1 MYLKIQ
7 FKLFVL
13 LLLLIFF
20 LAAGILFISQSQKK
34 QIFTIAKDQHKQLQ
48 VFIDEIL
55 NLKGKSLYTVVFD
68 YTYWDEMVD
77 FAKDPASAER
87 IRWAQEN
94 IGGALSTYNI
104 QQAWVL
110 NKEKKEVFEIRDP
123 SSGSTFFPLASED
136 FPSVFSGGSFGHFY
150 YWDKEGLLE
159 VRGATIH
166 PGSDIARRTSP
177 QGYFFVAR
185 RWDKRFLEEL
195 SELLDGKVTLVMPF
209 FNSLA
214 KDAADFTE
222 KKVFDKMYFKRELNS
237 FHDKPIAVL
246 IIERPFVLA
255 SYLQAFSQG
264 YRRFYAGASIVF
276 VIIFFLFGLFW
287 ISMPLSKISQA
298 LYSEDQFALKGL
310 SKSHSEFGRISELII
325 RFFKQKEKLLKEIL
339 ERRRTQRRLKD
350 AQAQLLQSE
359 KMVAVG
365 QLSSGIAH
373 EIRNPLGNIVLAV
386 DCLRQELPTLN
397 ESVSRQMDI
406 IQKSAARANKIVM
419 ELLSFAKEKTIKLEK
434 VSLNTMLLETLS
446 LAESYIKSKN
456 IFIEKNFWN
465 DKEIMINIDRLL
477 VEQALINFIFNAVDA
492 IEHRGMITINTFFK
506 EKKEKKKDFVDIEI
520 ADTGRG
526 MTPEIKKKIFD
537 PFFTTKELGFGT
549 GLGLSNAYIILERH
563 GAQVQ
568 VTSELDK
575 GTKFLITFPCEIKI
589 I

>member
-1 MYLKIQ
+1 
-7 FKLFVL
+7 
-13 LLLLIFF
+13 
-20 LAAGILFISQSQKK
+20 
-34 QIFTIAKDQHKQLQ
+34 
-48 VFIDEIL
+48 
-55 NLKGKSLYTVVFD
+55 
-68 YTYWDEMVD
+68 
-77 FAKDPASAER
+77 
-87 IRWAQEN
+87 
-94 IGGALSTYNI
+94 
-104 QQAWVL
+104 
-110 NKEKKEVFEIRDP
+110 
-123 SSGSTFFPLASED
+123 
-136 FPSVFSGGSFGHFY
+136 
-150 YWDKEGLLE
+150 
-159 VRGATIH
+159 
-166 PGSDIARRTSP
+166 
-177 QGYFFVAR
+177 
-185 RWDKRFLEEL
+185 
-195 SELLDGKVTLVMPF
+195 
-209 FNSLA
+209 
-214 KDAADFTE
+214 
-222 KKVFDKMYFKRELNS
+222 
-237 FHDKPIAVL
+237 
-246 IIERPFVLA
+246 
-255 SYLQAFSQG
+255 
-264 YRRFYAGASIVF
+264 
-276 VIIFFLFGLFW
+276 
-287 ISMPLSKISQA
+287 MPLSKISQA

-492 IEHRGMITINTFFK
+492 IEHRGMIKINTFFK
-506 EKKEKKKDFVDIEI
+506 EKNEKKKDFVDIEI